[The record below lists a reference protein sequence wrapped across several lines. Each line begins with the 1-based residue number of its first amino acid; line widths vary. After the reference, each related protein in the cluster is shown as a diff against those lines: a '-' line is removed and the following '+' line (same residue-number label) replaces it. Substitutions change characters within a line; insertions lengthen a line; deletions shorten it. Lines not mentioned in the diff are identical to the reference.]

1 MACAIRT
8 RWKFVIRIT
17 RAPPIRAYRSDVV
30 AVTAG
35 ASART
40 LRLLIVEDDLW
51 SARALRDLLSAS
63 DDPAF
68 AIEHVTTAAAACD
81 AIDRGGVD
89 VVILD
94 LGLPDA
100 TNLEALA
107 RLERCLHEIPVIVLT
122 GRGDEGLAEEAL
134 HQGAEDYLLK
144 GAIDYD
150 SLLRSIRYA
159 VERHR
164 GVRDLARLK
173 KELESANRDLERLT
187 LVEPLTELLNR
198 RGLQQALTREV
209 EHLDRAGKATAILV
223 VDLDD
228 FKQINE
234 QHGHSVGDVVLK
246 EIGRRLRAA
255 VRAVDYVGRLGGDE
269 FMLILPDT
277 EPSEVTRVAERIR
290 LAIATGIIQH
300 STGTVT
306 LTASIATL
314 LLSRDMPAVDQLLT
328 RAHMLLTRAKRDGK
342 NRVTFES
349 SDFDDTARRQR
360 AQTDMCANLARG
372 TNVLTVK
379 QPIFRLHD
387 QSVVGYEFLS
397 RYSNDTVELPENFFR
412 MCAERNVL
420 TLVDHACLRSAVSA
434 TQDLPPYARFHINVF
449 PTTLLAIPPQH
460 LLELFPRP
468 VPAGTFCL
476 EISEQQLIGDPS
488 YLVPAVQ
495 ALRAAGILIAID
507 DVGFGSSCLESLILL
522 EPEIM
527 KIDKRC
533 VIGIDREPQRIDTLR
548 RYTAIARTLGC
559 EVVAEGIE
567 TASELEVVREVGIE
581 YGQGYYWG
589 MPA

>member
-1 MACAIRT
+1 M
-8 RWKFVIRIT
+8 
-17 RAPPIRAYRSDVV
+17 V
-30 AVTAG
+30 ATMTAG
-35 ASART
+35 APVRT
-40 LRLLIVEDDLW
+40 LRLLVVEDDLW
-51 SARALRDLLSAS
+51 SARALRDLLSGS
-63 DDPAF
+63 HDPQF
-68 AIEHVTTAAAACD
+68 EIDHVTTAAAACD
-81 AIDRGGVD
+81 TIDRGGVD

-100 TNLEALA
+100 TDLQALA

-122 GRGDEGLAEEAL
+122 GRGDEALAAEAL

-173 KELESANRDLERLT
+173 KELESANRDLERLI

-209 EHLDRAGKATAILV
+209 QHLDRGGKATAILV

-234 QHGHSVGDVVLK
+234 RHGHSVGDVVLK

-269 FMLILPDT
+269 FMLILPET
-277 EPSEVTRVAERIR
+277 EPSERIR
-290 LAIATGIIQH
+290 LAIATSIIQH

-314 LLSRDMPAVDQLLT
+314 LLAKETPAVDQLLT
-328 RAHMLLTRAKRDGK
+328 RAHQLLTRAKHEGK
-342 NRVTFES
+342 NQVTFES

-360 AQTDMCANLARG
+360 AQADMCANLARG
-372 TNVLTVK
+372 DYVLTIK

-387 QSVVGYEFLS
+387 QSVVAYEFLS
-397 RYSNDTVELPENFFR
+397 RYSNLTVELPENFFR
-412 MCAERNVL
+412 LCAERNVL
-420 TLVDHACLRSAVSA
+420 TLVDHACLRSAVNA
-434 TQDLPPYARFHINVF
+434 TQELPPYARFHFNVF
-449 PTTLLAIPPQH
+449 PTTLLAIPPEH
-460 LLELFPRP
+460 LLELFPKPIPR
-468 VPAGTFCL
+468 GTFCL
-476 EISEQQLIGDPS
+476 EISEQQIIGDPS

-495 ALRAAGILIAID
+495 ALRAAGMLIAID

-533 VIGIDREPQRIDTLR
+533 VLGIDRDPQRVEILR
-548 RYTAIARTLGC
+548 RYTDIARTLGC

-567 TASELEVVREVGIE
+567 TAGELEVVRATGIE
-581 YGQGYYWG
+581 YGQGYLWG